1 MLMVLDIKIDGNEMV
16 PKVIKA
22 NRHESNRILGYPQ
35 GVYGNEKSKSSDKV
49 IMNPDLLQ
57 SQFTPLCPGLI
68 ISVAFPLKWAPVC
81 KINFRANLGS
91 NSGEW
96 S

>member
-1 MLMVLDIKIDGNEMV
+1 
-16 PKVIKA
+16 
-22 NRHESNRILGYPQ
+22 
-35 GVYGNEKSKSSDKV
+35 
-49 IMNPDLLQ
+49 MNPDLLQ